1 MSPSDKRK
9 AESFALMKR
18 HNEIGALLP
27 DADDFDPTDAAA
39 LAEVRMILAEM
50 KKVKA
55 ELDAMMG
62 LPT

>member
-1 MSPSDKRK
+1 MTPDDRK
-9 AESFALMKR
+9 KFFALMAR

-27 DADDFDPTDAAA
+27 AEGDFDPTDAAQV
-39 LAEVRMILAEM
+39 AEAKMILAEM
-50 KKVKA
+50 AKVKA